1 MHFARV
7 FYSNAEDDS
16 NASMESRA
24 VTPKKKRGKEAKVG
38 RERNKEWNP
47 KLITR
52 EKIQKKKQSEKIV

>member
-24 VTPKKKRGKEAKVG
+24 VTPKKKRGKEAKV
-38 RERNKEWNP
+38 RNKEWNP

-52 EKIQKKKQSEKIV
+52 EKIQKKQTK

>member
-24 VTPKKKRGKEAKVG
+24 VTSEKRGKEAVRLETKNG
-38 RERNKEWNP
+38 TLN
-47 KLITR
+47 
-52 EKIQKKKQSEKIV
+52 

>member
-24 VTPKKKRGKEAKVG
+24 VTSEKKRGKEAKVG
-38 RERNKEWNP
+38 RCERETKNGTLN
-47 KLITR
+47 
-52 EKIQKKKQSEKIV
+52 

>member
-52 EKIQKKKQSEKIV
+52 EKIQKKKTK

>member
-24 VTPKKKRGKEAKVG
+24 VTSLKKIEEKKPKSDVV
-38 RERNKEWNP
+38 
-47 KLITR
+47 R
-52 EKIQKKKQSEKIV
+52 EKQRMEP

>member
-1 MHFARV
+1 
-7 FYSNAEDDS
+7 
-16 NASMESRA
+16 MESRA

-52 EKIQKKKQSEKIV
+52 EKIKKKQTK

>member
-38 RERNKEWNP
+38 RERKKEWNP

-52 EKIQKKKQSEKIV
+52 KKIQKKKTK